1 MRLAASLLGVLP
13 PEVAHRAAIRAV
25 AAYPFRTRPDGD
37 SRLRVDAFGLS
48 FANPLGLAAGFD
60 KSAEAVEGLGRL
72 GFGFVEVGT
81 LTPKPQAGNPKP
93 RLFRLKRDAAIVNRM
108 GFNNDGYAAA
118 KSRLARARRLGIVGV
133 NIGPNKD
140 AADRIAD
147 YVLGIETF
155 AALADYF
162 TINISSPNT
171 PGLRNLH
178 ARGELDALVEAA
190 LAARDRAPKRR
201 PVLVKI
207 APDLDATQL
216 EDVLDVAIAR
226 RIDGLIVSNT
236 SVGRPATLVSPEALE
251 TGGLSGRPIFDLSTR
266 MLARCFVRCGG
277 GLPLVGV
284 GGVED
289 AATALAKIEAGA
301 SLVQIYT
308 GFIYRGPGVIGEILR
323 GLGQEVA
330 RRGVASV
337 SGLIGARAEEI
348 AAGAAQQA

>member
-1 MRLAASLLGVLP
+1 MRITARLLGLLP

-25 AAYPFRTRPDGD
+25 AAYPFRVSADGD
-37 SRLRVDAFGLS
+37 PRLRIDAFGLS
-48 FANPLGLAAGFD
+48 FPNPLGLAAGFD
-60 KSAEAVEGLGRL
+60 KSAEAVAGLERL
-72 GFGFVEVGT
+72 GFGFLEVGT

-108 GFNNDGYAAA
+108 GFNNHGYAVA
-118 KSRLARARRLGIVGV
+118 KARLARVNRRGLVGV

-155 AALADYF
+155 ADLADYF

-178 ARGELDALVEAA
+178 ARKDFDALVGAVLEARERA
-190 LAARDRAPKRR
+190 LKRR

-207 APDLDATQL
+207 APDLDADQL
-216 EDVLDVAIAR
+216 EDVLAVALER
-226 RIDGLIVSNT
+226 RVDGLIVSNT
-236 SVGRPATLVSPEALE
+236 SISRPPTLLSPEASE
-251 TGGLSGRPIFDLSTR
+251 TGGLSGRPIFDLSTQ
-266 MLARCFVRCGG
+266 MLARCFLRCGG
-277 GLPLVGV
+277 ALPLVGV

-289 AATALAKIEAGA
+289 ARTALAKIEAGA

-308 GFIYRGPGVIGEILR
+308 GFIYRGPGLVGEILH
-323 GLGQEVA
+323 GLSQEVA
-330 RRGVASV
+330 RRGAGSIAALV
-337 SGLIGARAEEI
+337 GARASEFVAD
-348 AAGAAQQA
+348 AAAKA